1 MFTKS
6 ILAVATAAVLSAGA
20 IAATT
25 SAADAHYS
33 NGYYVTKTISVP
45 KTICKTFYENDLV
58 GYDYYNQPIYKSV
71 PYEKCETIYVNEYEK
86 VFVPTYNSYNSYNS
100 YSHHYGY

>member
-1 MFTKS
+1 MFTKT

-33 NGYYVTKTISVP
+33 TGYYETKVVSVP
-45 KTICKTFYENDLV
+45 KYICKTFYQSVLS
-58 GYDYYNQPIYKSV
+58 GYDYYNQPIYNSV
-71 PYEKCETIYVNEYEK
+71 PYQKCETIYVNEYEK

-100 YSHHYGY
+100 YHSGY

>member
-1 MFTKS
+1 MFTKT

-20 IAATT
+20 VAAST

-33 NGYYVTKTISVP
+33 NGYYQTY
-45 KTICKTFYENDLV
+45 CKTFYETVLV

-71 PYEKCETIYVNEYEK
+71 PYQKCEKI
-86 VFVPTYNSYNSYNS
+86 FVPTYNDNYNHYNS
-100 YSHHYGY
+100 YSNGYHYGY